1 MIWIKHFLLDFYKK
15 ILILNFQKENYLE
28 MKKLLY
34 IFPLFLG
41 GFLFSQDLKKDSLQF
56 KKISDEIL
64 VNGKSYEDLREL
76 TKNIGNRLCGSAN
89 YEKAADWAMEKLKEA
104 GADKVW
110 FQPVVVNVW
119 SRGDESLKIKINSG
133 KWKEV
138 RMLSLGNSEG
148 TKGKNLKGEIILVK
162 TLEEFEK
169 IPDILIKDKIVFFN
183 YAFKQEY
190 VVTGQAYGDAGKYRR
205 VTAAEVAKKGGK
217 AVIIRSLTSNF
228 DDVPHTGAMR
238 YEDGIQKIP
247 AIAIGAETAN
257 ELEKTLLKKE
267 KVEAILNSNCGM
279 NGEALTKS
287 VIAEI
292 TGNKDKSVIVVG
304 GHLDSWDVGEGAHDD
319 GTGIVQSIEVLRTFK
334 KLNLNNNH
342 TIRVICYANEENGV
356 RGGRTYLESLKKS
369 NEPHIFALESDS
381 GGFTPRSF
389 TLGMSPEKAKEMK
402 KWEKLFNPYGIF
414 EFAGDYSGV
423 DIEPLRELKIPTS
436 ELVTDSQR
444 YFDIHHTP
452 EDTFEKVNRRELL
465 LGATVMTQLIYM
477 IDQNW

>member
-1 MIWIKHFLLDFYKK
+1 M
-15 ILILNFQKENYLE
+15 
-28 MKKLLY
+28 
-34 IFPLFLG
+34 G

-110 FQPVVVNVW
+110 FQPVIVNVW

-169 IPDILIKDKIVFFN
+169 IPDILVKDKIVFFN

-267 KVEAILNSNCGM
+267 KVEAIINSNCGM

-319 GTGIVQSIEVLRTFK
+319 GAGIVQSIEVLRTFK

-369 NEPHIFALESDS
+369 NEPHVFALESDS
-381 GGFTPRSF
+381 GGFAPRSF

-465 LGATVMTQLIYM
+465 LGSVVMSQLIYM
-477 IDQNW
+477 VDQNW

>member
-1 MIWIKHFLLDFYKK
+1 M
-15 ILILNFQKENYLE
+15 
-28 MKKLLY
+28 
-34 IFPLFLG
+34 G

-104 GADKVW
+104 GAEKVW
-110 FQPVVVNVW
+110 FQPVIVNVW

-148 TKGKNLKGEIILVK
+148 TKGKDLKGEIILVK

-319 GTGIVQSIEVLRTFK
+319 GAGIVQSIEVLRTFK